1 MELLEKKSIQ
11 ISGKDYFVKLSVRA
25 MMSFEKLADKSISE
39 IKTLEDRVLLF
50 YSCFKAC
57 NPDASFDSFMDLVD
71 DDPTA
76 IGNFLNLYLAPTE
89 EKKP

>member
-1 MELLEKKSIQ
+1 MELLEKKSVQ
-11 ISGKDYFVKLSVRA
+11 IGGKEYFVKLSVRA
-25 MMSFEKLADKSISE
+25 MMSFEKLADKPISE
-39 IKTLEDRVLLF
+39 IKTLEDRVILF

-57 NPDASFDSFMDLVD
+57 NDTTFDSFMDLID

-76 IGNFLNLYLAPTE
+76 IGNFLNIYLAPTE